1 MDENGST
8 DLGGA
13 VRVTLKD
20 VYTDLLIMKVM
31 LQNLQSQ
38 LPGHIENT
46 EKEIAEVNKDLSDH
60 ERRLRMIETKM
71 WAAVGVF
78 GLIAAA
84 SPYISKLLL
93 T

>member
-1 MDENGST
+1 MDDNT
-8 DLGGA
+8 DLGS

-20 VYTDLLIMKVM
+20 VYTDLLLMKAM
-31 LQNLQSQ
+31 LQTLQNQ
-38 LPGHIENT
+38 LPGHIETT
-46 EKEIAEVNKDLSDH
+46 EKQLAEVHKDISDH
-60 ERRLRMIETKM
+60 ERRLRAMETKM

-93 T
+93 N